1 MRSGVAI
8 TWSPSD
14 CCLRRNREHFVGLA
28 WESYSGGKLQWGKV
42 TVGTGDR
49 VHVRATSLVSTV
61 EAEAT
66 SGLWEG
72 RSPRLTSAFRAGR
85 DLSLKLW

>member
-1 MRSGVAI
+1 MRSGVEI

-42 TVGTGDR
+42 TVGESYSGGKLQWAQVT
-49 VHVRATSLVSTV
+49 
-61 EAEAT
+61 ECT
-66 SGLWEG
+66 SGPP
-72 RSPRLTSAFRAGR
+72 RSCQRWRRKRHRVSGKGVPQ
-85 DLSLKLW
+85 D